1 MYWMEVQIH
10 PCEGASF
17 SGKNVLG
24 NARRHSAVSCA
35 NMAEQ
40 VEMLFGF
47 WTRLSKEAAAMRPYV
62 KLL

>member
-1 MYWMEVQIH
+1 MEVQIR
-10 PCEGASF
+10 PCEGARF
-17 SGKNVLG
+17 SGKNVPG

-47 WTRLSKEAAAMRPYV
+47 WTRLLKEAAAMRPYV